1 MAAYLLDIDS
11 PQTMNR
17 DKMRGHLFENMV
29 IMNFLKNRFNQGVNG
44 GLYFYRDSNGNEVD
58 LLVRS
63 GSQYCCYEIKSS
75 STFHT
80 DFVKGLKN
88 FEKTFPELVKEK
100 TVIYTGARLPDS
112 DGISILN
119 YNDI

>member
-11 PQTMNR
+11 PQVMNR

-29 IMNFLKNRFNQGVNG
+29 IMNFLKDRFNKGVNG

-58 LLVRS
+58 LLVKS

-75 STFHT
+75 ATFHAE
-80 DFVKGLKN
+80 FAKGLKN
-88 FEKTFPELVKEK
+88 FEKNYPDLVKEK
-100 TVIYTGARLPDS
+100 TVIYTGSKMPDFE
-112 DGISILN
+112 GIQLIN
-119 YNDI
+119 FNDI